1 MIGPDDVQRWA
12 DSLFDDFL
20 RSLLTG
26 EDFFSPP
33 KRRERL
39 GRVPAGDDPLAFRA
53 AVQPLWDGSKAVR
66 GFGYS
71 VILEARQRRSRGG
84 QNEPV
89 AVELGSREDF
99 LRLLDREK
107 AVEGF
112 EVDAHLLLQNLPD
125 VLPALLARPR
135 LILENH
141 GSWPGIIEVVDYLR
155 RHPRPGCFVRALPVS
170 APTKFIERHE
180 TAIEALLAVSPE
192 AAFRPDG
199 ASFAERCGFAAD
211 EGSIRGRFLCP
222 QLQAAFGFPPVAA
235 DLELRV
241 SAWAGIT
248 PPADC
253 RVIVC
258 ENRANFLALP
268 PLSGTFALWGA
279 GGAATG
285 HLPRLPWLQNV
296 DLIYWGDMDPS
307 GYAILARLRRAF
319 PRLRSVLMD
328 EDVLRR
334 HPELIGEAKPASGQ
348 IAWEHLSSSESNAAR
363 FLLEPPRG
371 IEQEKLLFRD
381 GLAEIFLGRS
391 SGVPVKLP

>member
-12 DSLFDDFL
+12 ESLFDDFL

-26 EDFFSPP
+26 ADFFSPP

-39 GRVPAGDDPLAFRA
+39 GRVPAGDDPLAFRD
-53 AVQPLWDGSKAVR
+53 AVQPLWDGSKAAR
-66 GFGYS
+66 GFGYI
-71 VILEARQRRSRGG
+71 VVLEAKQRRSRGG

-89 AVELGSREDF
+89 AVELGSRDDF

-107 AVEGF
+107 VVEGF
-112 EVDAHLLLQNLPD
+112 EADAHLLLQNLPD
-125 VLPALLARPR
+125 VLPALLSRPR

-141 GSWPGIIEVVDYLR
+141 GAWPGIIEVVDYLR

-170 APTKFIERHE
+170 VPTKFIERHE
-180 TAIEALLAVSPE
+180 TAIEALLAVLPE

-199 ASFAERCGFAAD
+199 DSFAERCGFAAN

-222 QLQAAFGFPPVAA
+222 QLQTDLGFPAFAA

-241 SAWAGIT
+241 SAWASIT
-248 PPADC
+248 LPTDC

-268 PLSGTFALWGA
+268 PLPRTLALWGA

-285 HLPRLPWLQNV
+285 HFPRLPWLQNV
-296 DLIYWGDMDPS
+296 EIIYWGDMDPS
-307 GYAILARLRRAF
+307 GYAILAHLRRSF

-328 EDVLRR
+328 DDVLRL
-334 HPELIGEAKPASGQ
+334 HPELIAEAKPASGQ
-348 IAWEHLSSSESNAAR
+348 IAWEHLSPTESNAAR

-391 SGVPVKLP
+391 PSVAVKLR